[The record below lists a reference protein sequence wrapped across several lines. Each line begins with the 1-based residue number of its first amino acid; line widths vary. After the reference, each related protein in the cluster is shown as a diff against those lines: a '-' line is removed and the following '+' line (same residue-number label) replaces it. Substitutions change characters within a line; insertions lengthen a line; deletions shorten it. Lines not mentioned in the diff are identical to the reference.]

1 MSENAV
7 PKPLSAY
14 VGLVLAS
21 IEDARGAGGSP
32 IAQVVRL
39 PLATAGQ
46 LITARA
52 RYDELAEQGD
62 VVLDVVVGGVKGM
75 LRSRFGSAADNA
87 SEQASNAF
95 DDVSEAA
102 DSAGEWLMDTADT
115 AVDTVRS
122 AAESAAAAA
131 SDISSRAAASLNG
144 SSDES
149 DDVTSFL
156 EAVEDDDASDSSY
169 DTSTY
174 DTDTTD
180 ETEALTDEAE
190 VLTDADVEA
199 AVEAATEPDIET
211 PLQRLENFTV
221 PEEFSQPAAATGLL
235 SAAELPIEDFDH
247 MSLPQLRGRLRR
259 LDGVQLVQLL
269 NYERAH
275 AGRVGILTML
285 ENRISKLETEAP
297 TDVPLI

>member
-122 AAESAAAAA
+122 AAESAASAA

-156 EAVEDDDASDSSY
+156 EAVEDDDASD
-169 DTSTY
+169 TTY
-174 DTDTTD
+174 DID
-180 ETEALTDEAE
+180 ATDEASSTDSTE
-190 VLTDADVEA
+190 VLTDEDVEA
-199 AVEAATEPDIET
+199 AVEAATEPDVET

-221 PEEFSQPAAATGLL
+221 PEEFGQPAAATGLL
-235 SAAELPIEDFDH
+235 SAADLPIEDFDH

-275 AGRVGILTML
+275 ASRVGILTML